1 MRKVWTPRKF
11 QPAGIQ
17 HILDHK
23 RCALFASMGSG
34 KSVMTLTA
42 LDIMFLAGVET
53 KPAIVFAPLRV
64 AKDTWSDEAARWVHL
79 RGITVS
85 PIVGTADERRAA
97 LARKANVYT
106 CNFENIDWLATEL
119 DGAWPFGMVIID
131 ESSRVKSFRGSET
144 SKKKRTKKGEPEERE
159 KGVKGQGSKRAL
171 TLAKMA
177 FAKSTR
183 WLNLTGTPAPNGLQD
198 LWGAQWYLDSGD
210 RLGRTFTAFKN
221 RWFRAVPGSDGYHQI
236 EIMPFSEAQIH
247 AAIKDVCLTIDMTS
261 HYDIGEFID
270 HTIFVDLPPKAA
282 KAYKEMEKKL
292 YTELTSGEK
301 IEALTAASKSQ
312 KLLQAAGGAFYL
324 GEAGDYVG
332 DRPFEVLH
340 DEKLLALESIVEE
353 AAGMPL
359 LVAYQHKSDLARL
372 LKWFPKGRHFDKNP
386 KTKADFIAGKIPLLF
401 IHPGSGGHGVDGLQ
415 HGTNIIVFFS
425 QDWKLEDYQQVS
437 ERIGPTRQFQ
447 SGYKRP
453 AFRYHI
459 CARKSIDEVVMERRK
474 SNSTVQDALLEYLKR
489 KDSEK

>member
-1 MRKVWTPRKF
+1 LDRKVWIPRTF
-11 QPAGIQ
+11 QPAGIA
-17 HILDHK
+17 HILGHK
-23 RCALFASMGSG
+23 RCALFASMGTG

-42 LDIMFLAGVET
+42 LDILFLCEIET

-64 AKDTWSDEAARWVHL
+64 AKDTWSDEAARWVNL
-79 RGITVS
+79 RDITVS
-85 PIVGTADERRAA
+85 QIVGTADERRVA

-106 CNFENIDWLATEL
+106 CNFENIEWLAAEL
-119 DGAWPFGMVIID
+119 AGDWPFGMVIID

-144 SKKKRTKKGEPEERE
+144 KKGNI
-159 KGVKGQGSKRAL
+159 KGQGSKRAL

-183 WLNLTGTPAPNGLQD
+183 WVNLTGTPAPNGLQD
-198 LWGAQWYLDSGD
+198 LFGQCWYLDGGE

-221 RWFRAVPGSDGYHQI
+221 RWFRSVPGSDGYHQI

-247 AAIKDVCLTIDMTS
+247 ATIKDVCLTLRMEDFYPID
-261 HYDIGEFID
+261 EFID
-270 HTIFVDLPPKAA
+270 HTVYVDLPPKAA

-301 IEALTAASKSQ
+301 IEAFTAAAKSQ
-312 KLLQAAGGAFYL
+312 KLAQFSSGAAYL
-324 GEAGDYVG
+324 GEAADYPG
-332 DRPFEVLH
+332 ERPWEVVH

-359 LVAYQHKSDLARL
+359 LVVYQHKSDLARL
-372 LKWFPKGRHFDKNP
+372 LKHFPKGCHFDKNP

-401 IHPGSGGHGVDGLQ
+401 LHPASAAHGVDGLQ
-415 HGTNIIVFFS
+415 HATNIIVFFS
-425 QDWKLEDYQQVS
+425 QDWDLEKYQQAS

-459 CARKSIDEVVMERRK
+459 CARKTIDEVVMERRK
-474 SNSTVQDALLEYLKR
+474 SKSTVQDALLEYLKR
-489 KDSEK
+489 KDDES

>member
-11 QPAGIQ
+11 QPAGIA
-17 HILDHK
+17 HILDRK

-64 AKDTWSDEAARWVHL
+64 AKDTWSDEAARWTHL

-85 PIVGTADERRAA
+85 QIVGDAAERRAA
-97 LARKANVYT
+97 LAKKANVYT
-106 CNFENIDWLATEL
+106 CNFENIEWLSAEL
-119 DGAWPFGMVIID
+119 DGNWPFGMVIID
-131 ESSRVKSFRGSET
+131 ESSRLKNFRGSET
-144 SKKKRTKKGEPEERE
+144 KKGNI
-159 KGVKGQGSKRAL
+159 KGQGSKRAL

-177 FAKSTR
+177 FAKSSR
-183 WLNLTGTPAPNGLQD
+183 WVNLTGTPASNGLAD
-198 LWGAQWYLDSGD
+198 LWGAQFYIDGGD

-221 RWFRAVPGSDGYHQI
+221 RWFRSVPGSDGYSQI

-247 AAIKDVCLTIDMTS
+247 AAIRDVCLTVDMAS

-301 IEALTAASKSQ
+301 IEAFTAAAKSQ
-312 KLLQAAGGAFYL
+312 KLLQCSSGCMYL
-324 GEAGDYVG
+324 GEASDYAG
-332 DRPFEVLH
+332 ERPFEIIH

-401 IHPGSGGHGVDGLQ
+401 IHPMSGGHGVDGLQ
-415 HGTNIIVFFS
+415 NATNIIVFFS
-425 QDWKLEDYQQVS
+425 QDWNLETYQQVS

-447 SGYKRP
+447 SGHKRP

-459 CARKSIDEVVMERRK
+459 CARKTVDEVVMERRK
-474 SNSTVQDALLEYLKR
+474 SKSTVQDALLEYLKR
-489 KDSEK
+489 KDGES